1 MCAGAGRSLSWHD
14 IVRGLERVRAQGP
27 KGKKEPSAVLV
38 ELHTVAHGA
47 SCECDPQTQVAG
59 GLLRWQNFFNQRVLK
74 KITALRFQRS
84 RGKGLAAEAALDME
98 PCGFD
103 FLEMRAGQA
112 QAQGQAVT
120 DCQTVLSG
128 ALHVQPGAGL
138 AQAGAALVD
147 EDCVFLNEN
156 SDLDGD
162 APTGQPAGPPPTP
175 AAAPPPAPASQRPS
189 RAKTPGVGSNPHM
202 LYGDDMDTHLDRAD
216 TADLQRRELLELQQR
231 QQDTQTQ
238 MEEMSAQMEARGV
251 VHAATVVAHATELAA
266 QVAAHQRALA
276 AQQGHKQAT
285 QLAFERERERV
296 GEERGL
302 RADAEE
308 GLKREKERSSAAL
321 KAAERSTTAALRAQD
336 TEQRS
341 NNERTREKA
350 AQATGLEAA
359 LAQLQ
364 RKLTST
370 RDALEIERAKR
381 KKAVD
386 AAIREQDL
394 AVEAQRANDDD
405 LRSNNQRMLKECA
418 DSKRAVASLEKA
430 LARARQG
437 RSVQEKEA
445 QEAELV
451 AAKRVAMLAELRI
464 ATLNKTT
471 ATLRA
476 SVAKSGGSQ
485 AAAAAR
491 AGQQRVRDLEDKV
504 ERHEKHLAQLALDE
518 DAAEQADSREQKKQ
532 NKTHQ
537 QALRRGRVTRTELSQ
552 TKLQIGEL
560 QKSMAREVAA
570 ALDVRSAMDARHD
583 DLMARLEAGA
593 SRDTQLLTE
602 LRSAG
607 ALARAEAKQAAM
619 RHTQTLTELAGSR
632 AALEA
637 YRSFQAKE
645 GGRYKASV
653 RMCYYK
659 LIDMKVPTNQ
669 IEEVVAAVLGM
680 VGTTASALPKRSIA
694 QNMRR
699 EMEHWA
705 DTVAG
710 RELAAAHNVCGASD
724 DTTKRQR
731 TLAADVTH
739 HLLPG

>member
-1 MCAGAGRSLSWHD
+1 
-14 IVRGLERVRAQGP
+14 
-27 KGKKEPSAVLV
+27 
-38 ELHTVAHGA
+38 
-47 SCECDPQTQVAG
+47 
-59 GLLRWQNFFNQRVLK
+59 
-74 KITALRFQRS
+74 
-84 RGKGLAAEAALDME
+84 
-98 PCGFD
+98 
-103 FLEMRAGQA
+103 
-112 QAQGQAVT
+112 
-120 DCQTVLSG
+120 
-128 ALHVQPGAGL
+128 
-138 AQAGAALVD
+138 
-147 EDCVFLNEN
+147 
-156 SDLDGD
+156 
-162 APTGQPAGPPPTP
+162 
-175 AAAPPPAPASQRPS
+175 
-189 RAKTPGVGSNPHM
+189 M

-216 TADLQRRELLELQQR
+216 TAALQQRVMLELQQR

-238 MEEMSAQMEARGV
+238 LEELSAQMEEHGA
-251 VHAATVVAHATELAA
+251 VHTATVAAHAIELAA
-266 QVAAHQRALA
+266 QGAAHERVLA
-276 AQQGHKQAT
+276 AQQARKQAT

-308 GLKREKERSSAAL
+308 GLKREKERSSTALQAAG
-321 KAAERSTTAALRAQD
+321 RSTTAALRAQD
-336 TEQRS
+336 TELRS
-341 NNERTREKA
+341 NNQRTREN
-350 AQATGLEAA
+350 AA
-359 LAQLQ
+359 LASQLAAELTQLQ
-364 RKLTST
+364 RKLTSS
-370 RDALEIERAKR
+370 RGALESERAKR
-381 KKAVD
+381 KEAV
-386 AAIREQDL
+386 AAAVREQDL
-394 AVEAQRANDDD
+394 SVDAQRANDTD

-418 DSKRAVASLEKA
+418 DSKRAVASLEKE
-430 LARARQG
+430 LKRMRQG
-437 RSVQEKEA
+437 RSVQEMEA

-451 AAKRVAMLAELRI
+451 AARRVAVLAELRI

-485 AAAAAR
+485 AAVAAR
-491 AGQQRVRDLEDKV
+491 AVQQRVRDLEV
-504 ERHEKHLAQLALDE
+504 EVESHEKHLAQLALDE

-532 NKTHQ
+532 HKTHQ
-537 QALRRGRVTRTELSQ
+537 QALRRGRATRSELSQ

-560 QKSMAREVAA
+560 QKSLAREVAA
-570 ALDVRSAMDARHD
+570 ALEVRSAMDARHD
-583 DLMARLEAGA
+583 DLMARLEAGE

-619 RHTQTLTELAGSR
+619 RHTQTLAELTGSR
-632 AALEA
+632 DALEA
-637 YRSFQAKE
+637 YRTFQAKE

-669 IEEVVAAVLGM
+669 IEEVVGAVLGM
-680 VGTTASALPKRSIA
+680 VGTSATALPKRSIA